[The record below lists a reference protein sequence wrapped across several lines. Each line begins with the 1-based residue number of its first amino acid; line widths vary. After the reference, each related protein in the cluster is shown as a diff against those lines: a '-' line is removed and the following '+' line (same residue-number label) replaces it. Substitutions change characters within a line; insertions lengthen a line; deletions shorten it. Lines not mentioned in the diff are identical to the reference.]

1 MRYLYIPVCNY
12 PEEVIKQHYQGEK
25 IGYPKFESL
34 IQELEGKY
42 LEIQGTRPR
51 ENRVIDVREIYENID
66 QFWKPFLKRNS
77 GRQLIDEL
85 ESGDELIFLG
95 AAWSMCNTRDLHR
108 MLEFL
113 DRNRIEVFFIE
124 EALCFS
130 FFWNNVEHTPI
141 RFSKFMKILDNIS
154 SGEKNFKRF
163 RSQITHYNN
172 KRLNKCRSKPPLG
185 FTKNKRNVLIPDW
198 DSQVLLKLISFLR
211 DQQNLGWAQISRR
224 IKSLYDK
231 PGRHYPTA
239 SKARI
244 PWSPQMCLKGYKAWK
259 EIKNV

>member
-25 IGYPKFESL
+25 IGHSRFVSFVRN
-34 IQELEGKY
+34 LEAGSP
-42 LEIQGTRPR
+42 GHNNPSFRPP
-51 ENRVIDVREIYENID
+51 VREIYENID
-66 QFWKPFLKRNS
+66 QFWTPFLKRNS

-85 ESGDELIFLG
+85 QAGDDLIFLS
-95 AAWSMCNTRDLHR
+95 ASWSMCNTRDLHR

-113 DRNRIEVFFIE
+113 ERNQIEVFFITE
-124 EALCFS
+124 KMSFS
-130 FFWNNVEHTPI
+130 FYWNAASAYSPI
-141 RFSKFMKILDNIS
+141 GFSNFMKVLDNIS
-154 SGEKNFKRF
+154 SGERKFKRF
-163 RSQITHYNN
+163 KSQITHCNN
-172 KRLNKCRSKPPLG
+172 KRLNKCRGKPPLG

-211 DQQNLGWAQISRR
+211 DQQSLGWAQISRR